1 PEALFLMASV
11 RPPSWLSLR
20 LPFAVIQASRVC
32 VLESAMPMYV
42 VLSNFTESGRTDVKN
57 TSERLSRLGPVAD
70 KLGVKVVANAIT
82 MGQYDV
88 VTIMEAP
95 DDATIA
101 RVVGTVL
108 SRGYVTTQ
116 TMRGFS
122 IEEFAQITSNL

>member
-1 PEALFLMASV
+1 
-11 RPPSWLSLR
+11 
-20 LPFAVIQASRVC
+20 
-32 VLESAMPMYV
+32 MPMYV
-42 VLSNFTESGRTDVKN
+42 VLSNFTESGRTDVKH

-101 RVVGTVL
+101 RVIGTVL

-122 IEEFAQITSNL
+122 IEEFEQITGSL